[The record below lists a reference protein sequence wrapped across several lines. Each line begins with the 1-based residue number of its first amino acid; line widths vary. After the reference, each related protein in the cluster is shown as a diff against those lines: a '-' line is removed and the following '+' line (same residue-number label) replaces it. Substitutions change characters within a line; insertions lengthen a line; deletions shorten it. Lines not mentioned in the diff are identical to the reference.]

1 MHCLKCNQ
9 ELDPYQKIHFRDT
22 CPKCSFDLHTCKM
35 CRFYQVGKPNDCL
48 IAMVD
53 LVQDKEKFN
62 YCEDFKPHLHG
73 QAQAE
78 KYPSINDVEKK
89 LLG

>member
-1 MHCLKCNQ
+1 MHCPKCNQ
-9 ELDPYQKIHFRDT
+9 ELDSYQKIHFRDT

-48 IAMVD
+48 IPMVD

-62 YCEDFKPHLHG
+62 YCEDFKPILDG
-73 QAQAE
+73 YTST
-78 KYPSINDVEKK
+78 KRNPSISDIEKK
-89 LLG
+89 LFD